1 MSKLSTCVIYNP
13 RAGRGRAKQLLDS
26 TTKWA
31 CPVAVV
37 RATQAPGHGMELA
50 RQAAEEGFERVIAA
64 GGDGTVHEV
73 ANGLM
78 HARRPAVRMGVWPL
92 GSSNDYA
99 HTLGLDPWWKAS
111 GAGHTLRSVAV
122 DIGHITGTNRELYY
136 ANCAGVGFNGMVA
149 LESRSIRWLRGMPL
163 YALAFLKAMVK
174 HFRTPELHVQLA
186 ESEFRKPTLALTI
199 NLGIREGGF
208 PITMMASLTDQKF
221 DGLHVADVSRWDLI
235 RFLPGLM
242 SGNLPMNHPKLS
254 RFTSSRVV
262 VTSAE
267 PLCIHADGEF
277 FCRPADKITQ
287 ATFDILPAA
296 LFVEC
301 LL

>member
-1 MSKLSTCVIYNP
+1 MSNLSTCVIYNP

-26 TTKWA
+26 TVKWA
-31 CPVAVV
+31 CPEAVV
-37 RATQAPGHGMELA
+37 RPTQAPRHATELA
-50 RQAAEEGFERVIAA
+50 KQAAEEGFERVIAA

-78 HARRPAVRMGVWPL
+78 QAKRPAVRLGVWPL

-99 HTLGLDPWWKAS
+99 HTLGLDPWWKA
-111 GAGHTLRSVAV
+111 GGKGYALRSVAV
-122 DIGHITGTNRELYY
+122 DIGHITGTNREVYY

-149 LESRSIRWLRGMPL
+149 LESRSIGWLRGMPL
-163 YALAFLKAMVK
+163 YALAFLMAMVK

-186 ESEFRKPTLALTI
+186 ESDYRKPTLALTI

-208 PITMMASLTDQKF
+208 PITKMASLTDQKF
-221 DGLHVADVSRWDLI
+221 DGLHVANVSRWDLI

-242 SGNLPMNHPKLS
+242 SGNLPTNHPKLS
-254 RFTSSRVV
+254 RFSTGRVV
-262 VTSAE
+262 VRADHA
-267 PLCIHADGEF
+267 LCIHADGEF
-277 FCRPADKITQ
+277 FCKPTDEITT

-301 LL
+301 LV